1 MPDQQQAEEAIK
13 TLLEYLGEDSN
24 REGLIE
30 TPKRVIKSYSEFFAG
45 YNQDPNELLNKT
57 FTEVNDYDG
66 LVILKDIRIE
76 SHCEHHMVPFLG
88 TAHIGYLPNNK
99 VVGIS
104 KLARVAEVFSKR
116 LQIQEKLT
124 QQIADCIMENLEPLG
139 VGVILSC
146 QHECMTTR
154 GVKKNGVSMITS
166 SMLGCFRDDEGIR
179 NEFLTLVK
187 GNSFT
192 A

>member
-1 MPDQQQAEEAIK
+1 MPNQQEAEEAIK
-13 TLLEYLGEDSN
+13 LLLEYIGDDPT

-30 TPKRVIKSYSEFFAG
+30 TPKRVIKSYKEFFSG
-45 YNQDPNELLNKT
+45 YNQNPNEMLNKT
-57 FTEVNDYDG
+57 FSEVNNYDG
-66 LVILKDIRIE
+66 LVILRDIRIE

-88 TAHIGYLPNNK
+88 TAHIGYLPNKK

-104 KLARVAEVFSKR
+104 KLARVAEIFSKR

-139 VGVILSC
+139 VGVVLSC

-154 GVKKNGVSMITS
+154 GVKKNGVSMVTS
-166 SMLGCFRDDEGIR
+166 SMLGCFREDEGIR
-179 NEFLTLVK
+179 HEFLALVK
-187 GNSFT
+187 GNSFS